1 MNPIDAFK
9 ITFLQLKLSFV
20 HEKQLK
26 LKLKKQRACVY
37 VHAEN
42 VLIEIL
48 RHSDS

>member
-9 ITFLQLKLSFV
+9 ITFLQLKF
-20 HEKQLK
+20 HEKQW
-26 LKLKKQRACVY
+26 ACVY